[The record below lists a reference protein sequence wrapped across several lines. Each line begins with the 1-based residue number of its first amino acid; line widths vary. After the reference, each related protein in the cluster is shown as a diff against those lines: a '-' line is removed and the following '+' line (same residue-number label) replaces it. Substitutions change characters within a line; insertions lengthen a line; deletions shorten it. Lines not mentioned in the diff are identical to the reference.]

1 MHQLET
7 SCPAR
12 KFHRER
18 TWVYVL
24 HTCDAG
30 LSLDRRLGAAARTAA
45 WYVRGDCTQL
55 RVASKLRSTSA
66 WMSTSVRMMRGR
78 REPGRRWLPDTAIRE
93 QRDRRYGRL
102 TPSPQEEVDWV
113 RRQIDGAKVVD
124 IPKRERLAFRRSQ
137 LNRLKAD
144 REWTERT
151 DKTRRK
157 LLQTEE
163 EQELSAVHNL
173 SPAPQTF
180 AHVDLPTGKRIYV
193 PLEPGQDASSLK
205 NCSLEAINA
214 TRRTGGVKAASD
226 AAKAAEG
233 ARRKK
238 RKAQVKMK
246 AAVRMG
252 AVGGLARPHSLP
264 ALLAPGATGHILG
277 CECALCERYHSR
289 NFGEDSRSGV
299 YDGED
304 STMALAAASSEGRA
318 RANDSRPTAD
328 AVDDLLAG
336 CIDGA
341 ILDVLQSTDAG
352 IGHQN
357 RKGGRRSVQI
367 LGTTREITT

>member
-1 MHQLET
+1 
-7 SCPAR
+7 
-12 KFHRER
+12 
-18 TWVYVL
+18 
-24 HTCDAG
+24 
-30 LSLDRRLGAAARTAA
+30 
-45 WYVRGDCTQL
+45 
-55 RVASKLRSTSA
+55 
-66 WMSTSVRMMRGR
+66 MSTSVRMMRGR

-157 LLQTEE
+157 LLQAEE

-264 ALLAPGATGHILG
+264 ALLAPGATGHTLG

-304 STMALAAASSEGRA
+304 STMALAAAASSEGRA

-341 ILDVLQSTDAG
+341 ISEVLQSTDAG